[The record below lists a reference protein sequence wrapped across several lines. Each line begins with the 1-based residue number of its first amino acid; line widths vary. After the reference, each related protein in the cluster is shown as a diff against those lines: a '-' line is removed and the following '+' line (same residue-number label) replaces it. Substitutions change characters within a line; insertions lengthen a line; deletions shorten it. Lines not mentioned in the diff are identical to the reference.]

1 MVGIRSNYLWCG
13 YGSSTLET
21 GIEFQIVRVAD
32 GWESVISFD
41 FYFFSLSFLLLCV
54 CEISSGTSK
63 RLGLAG
69 QGSSALILRGG

>member
-1 MVGIRSNYLWCG
+1 MVGIRSNYLRCG

-41 FYFFSLSFLLLCV
+41 FFFSSPFFFTSLC
-54 CEISSGTSK
+54 
-63 RLGLAG
+63 
-69 QGSSALILRGG
+69 LRHFFRNE